1 MIEDQAPDELSLLL
15 VAGMGEDD
23 ARRVLMQCRWP
34 KTGGQPVCPKCS
46 HDEVYIIGDRR
57 IFRCKK
63 CRTDTSITS
72 GTIFASA
79 KISAKDLLL
88 AACIFVGDAK
98 GISSLQLSR
107 YLGCQYATSFV
118 LAHKMREAMQR
129 PQLELGGTVQ
139 VDGCSIGGHRIP
151 SNESGATGKRRYQR
165 NLKNRRVVVVA
176 REPFGN
182 TRAFVGKKE
191 SEPVPAIAGIVAPG
205 SVIHVDG
212 GKAWNGLSNS
222 YEMARVHHCD
232 AYSQD
237 GVHTNWAESYFAF
250 LRKMHYGVHHQISA
264 QHLEAY
270 ANELAWRQDNR
281 HLTESDKIR
290 LLLTRCLS
298 APPSDTWR
306 GYWQRKGKRTRR
318 QNADAAGA

>member
-1 MIEDQAPDELSLLL
+1 MIDDQATDELSLML
-15 VAGMGEDD
+15 VTRMSEDD
-23 ARRVLMQCRWP
+23 ARRVLMTCRWS
-34 KTGGQPVCPKCS
+34 KTGGRPVCTRCG

-57 IFRCKK
+57 TFRCKK
-63 CRTDTSITS
+63 CRTDISITS
-72 GTIFASA
+72 GTIFAGA

-88 AACIFVGDAK
+88 TACIFIGGAK
-98 GISSLQLSR
+98 GISSLQISR

-191 SEPVPAIAGIVAPG
+191 SEPVTAIAGIVAPG

-212 GKAWNGLSNS
+212 GNAWNSLSNS
-222 YEMARVHHCD
+222 HEMARVYITAMPIPRTVSIRTGLNRISHSC
-232 AYSQD
+232 AKCTTGSTIRFLPSIWK
-237 GVHTNWAESYFAF
+237 HTQTS
-250 LRKMHYGVHHQISA
+250 LHG
-264 QHLEAY
+264 
-270 ANELAWRQDNR
+270 
-281 HLTESDKIR
+281 
-290 LLLTRCLS
+290 
-298 APPSDTWR
+298 
-306 GYWQRKGKRTRR
+306 GRTT
-318 QNADAAGA
+318 GT